1 MTYKIVSKYIKDL
14 SFQIPE
20 AKSYF
25 LLGKNIKNY
34 RVKVDVTSKKLKEN
48 IIEIDTNLYFK
59 PKDEDKDKDNFKI
72 SILLSSLIN
81 YEKKIDGK
89 ELEKIVLIEVPTAVY
104 PDIKKIV
111 SLLFEKSG
119 LKEFNLPEMN
129 FQKLYEAKKIKNS
142 FF

>member
-14 SFQIPE
+14 SFKIPE

-25 LLGKNIKNY
+25 LLEKIIKNY

-48 IIEIDTNLYFK
+48 IIEIDTNLYFEQ
-59 PKDEDKDKDNFKI
+59 KDKDKDKDNFKI
-72 SILLSSLIN
+72 SILFSSLIN
-81 YEKKIDGK
+81 CEKKIDGK

-119 LKEFNLPEMN
+119 FKEFNLPEMN
-129 FQKLYEAKKIKNS
+129 FQKLYEAKKN
-142 FF
+142 

>member
-14 SFQIPE
+14 SFKIPG

-25 LLGKNIKNY
+25 LLEKNIRNY
-34 RVKVDVTSKKLKEN
+34 RVKIDVASKKLKEN
-48 IIEIDTNLYFK
+48 IIEIDTNLYFE
-59 PKDEDKDKDNFKI
+59 PKDKDKDDFKI
-72 SILLSSLIN
+72 SILFSSLIN
-81 YEKKIDGK
+81 YEKKIDDK

-129 FQKLYEAKKIKNS
+129 FQKLYEAKKN
-142 FF
+142 

>member
-1 MTYKIVSKYIKDL
+1 MAYKIVSKYIKDL

-20 AKSYF
+20 AKSYI
-25 LLGKNIKNY
+25 LLEKNIKNY

-48 IIEIDTNLYFK
+48 IIEIDTHLYFE
-59 PKDEDKDKDNFKI
+59 PKEKDKDTFKV
-72 SILLSSLIN
+72 SILFSSIIN

-89 ELEKIVLIEVPTAVY
+89 ELEKIVLIEAPTAVY

-119 LKEFNLPEMN
+119 FKEFNLPEMN
-129 FQKLYEAKKIKNS
+129 FQKLYETKKNQK
-142 FF
+142 

>member
-14 SFQIPE
+14 SFKIPG

-25 LLGKNIKNY
+25 LLEKNIRNY
-34 RVKVDVTSKKLKEN
+34 RIKIDVTSKKIKES
-48 IIEIDTNLYFK
+48 IMEIDTNLYFQ
-59 PKDEDKDKDNFKI
+59 PKDKDKDNFKI
-72 SILLSSLIN
+72 SILFSSIIN

-119 LKEFNLPEMN
+119 FKEFNLPEMN
-129 FQKLYEAKKIKNS
+129 FQKLYEAKKN
-142 FF
+142 

>member
-14 SFQIPE
+14 SFKIPG
-20 AKSYF
+20 AKSHF
-25 LLGKNIKNY
+25 LLEKNIKNY
-34 RVKVDVTSKKLKEN
+34 RIKIDVTSKKLKEN
-48 IIEIDTNLYFK
+48 IIEIDTNLYFE
-59 PKDEDKDKDNFKI
+59 PKEKDKDDFKI
-72 SILLSSLIN
+72 SILFSSLIN
-81 YEKKIDGK
+81 YEKKIDDK

-129 FQKLYEAKKIKNS
+129 FQKLYETKRN
-142 FF
+142 

>member
-25 LLGKNIKNY
+25 LLEKNIKNY
-34 RVKVDVTSKKLKEN
+34 RVKVDVASKKLKEN
-48 IIEIDTNLYFK
+48 IIEIDTNLYFE
-59 PKDEDKDKDNFKI
+59 PKDKDKDKDNFKI
-72 SILLSSLIN
+72 SILFSSLIN
-81 YEKKIDGK
+81 HEKKIDGK

-119 LKEFNLPEMN
+119 FKEFDLPEMN
-129 FQKLYEAKKIKNS
+129 FQKLYETKKN
-142 FF
+142 

>member
-25 LLGKNIKNY
+25 LLEKNIKNY

-48 IIEIDTNLYFK
+48 IIEIDTNLYFE
-59 PKDEDKDKDNFKI
+59 PKDKDKDKDNFKI
-72 SILLSSLIN
+72 SILFSSLIN

-89 ELEKIVLIEVPTAVY
+89 ELEKIVLTEVPTAVY

-119 LKEFNLPEMN
+119 FKEFNLPEID
-129 FQKLYEAKKIKNS
+129 FQKLYETKKN
-142 FF
+142 